1 MRGYKTRYSLV
12 NPYLDTYM
20 NKKLKKGTKMFLF
33 LINIHQWVDVTKT
46 LSILN
51 ELARDFLMKDQLT
64 SFLYLGE

>member
-1 MRGYKTRYSLV
+1 
-12 NPYLDTYM
+12 M